1 MVKSCSSCSS
11 CSYVIFTIFGEPIE
25 NVHEFKYLGR
35 YVTDTDDD
43 TVTIRYNLKKANEAW
58 GQLHRLILY
67 EKKRNLRAAVS
78 VYRSIVESILLYGS
92 ETWVL
97 QGYKVLD
104 RLEKFHRRC
113 ARFLTGDFIRPDV
126 DGTWVHP
133 HTENVFRK
141 AGLESIEKYIEKR
154 KVHVA
159 NYLTPDSSA
168 MTDITNLTNVDINME
183 KISWW

>member
-1 MVKSCSSCSS
+1 MK
-11 CSYVIFTIFGEPIE
+11 
-25 NVHEFKYLGR
+25 LG
-35 YVTDTDDD
+35 D
-43 TVTIRYNLKKANEAW
+43 W

-67 EKKRNLRAAVS
+67 EKKRNLWAAVL

-113 ARFLTGDFIRPDV
+113 ARFLSGDFIRPGK

-133 HTENVFRK
+133 HTENVFKK
-141 AGLESIEKYIEKR
+141 AGLELIEKYTRSIEKR